1 MQLDSLFTY
10 DSVAL
15 NAAGDGVVI
24 VDQTLLPG
32 EERFLTLRDEHE
44 VYEAIA
50 KLRVRGAPAIGVA
63 AAYGLYV
70 SLFNKNRAVSLSCS
84 EFIAEFYRIKEYIGS
99 ARPTA
104 VNLPA
109 ALERMTRP
117 SAVI

>member
-44 VYEAIA
+44 VYEAM
-50 KLRVRGAPAIGVA
+50 GC
-63 AAYGLYV
+63 V
-70 SLFNKNRAVSLSCS
+70 SQLQ
-84 EFIAEFYRIKEYIGS
+84 
-99 ARPTA
+99 
-104 VNLPA
+104 
-109 ALERMTRP
+109 
-117 SAVI
+117 

>member
-50 KLRVRGAPAIGVA
+50 KLRVR
-63 AAYGLYV
+63 
-70 SLFNKNRAVSLSCS
+70 LSPNC
-84 EFIAEFYRIKEYIGS
+84 GS
-99 ARPTA
+99 GELRP
-104 VNLPA
+104 
-109 ALERMTRP
+109 
-117 SAVI
+117 

>member
-50 KLRVRGAPAIGVA
+50 KLRVIRTVC
-63 AAYGLYV
+63 LV
-70 SLFNKNRAVSLSCS
+70 VQ
-84 EFIAEFYRIKEYIGS
+84 
-99 ARPTA
+99 
-104 VNLPA
+104 
-109 ALERMTRP
+109 
-117 SAVI
+117 